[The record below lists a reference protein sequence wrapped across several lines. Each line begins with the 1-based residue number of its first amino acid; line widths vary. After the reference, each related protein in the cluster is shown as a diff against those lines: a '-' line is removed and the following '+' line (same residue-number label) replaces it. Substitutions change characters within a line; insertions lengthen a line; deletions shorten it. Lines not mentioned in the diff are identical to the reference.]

1 MNQPISEQNVS
12 ARNRLL
18 QLFDA
23 GTFTEFDRLAQN
35 GDDPVP
41 VVCGYGLINDAPVY
55 AFAQDETVCN
65 GVMGTAH
72 AQKIHR
78 VYKLAAQNGAPVV
91 GMFGSDGVC
100 LDDGI
105 AAMDAVSDILS
116 CANELSGVVPQVAV
130 IAASCVGSAALI
142 AGVADVIVAVD
153 GTDLY
158 LTRDEK
164 VAADITV
171 DTVEDAVAKVREF
184 LDYLPSNNL
193 SAPVVYGE
201 ATPAAVAS
209 QTSTD
214 AAAMIADD
222 QSLFTVYADGGVQT
236 ALARVNGVSCGI
248 VTLAEE
254 TVHTVPATNAARF
267 VRFCD
272 AFSLPVITVVDA
284 AAFSSVRGA
293 SRLSQAYSEATT
305 AKITLIAGKAYGTV
319 YIAVAGKRAG
329 ADAVLAWDGASV
341 APLAPETAIHIVWND
356 RLAQMQDP
364 AKDRAALAEEY
375 RLAECNA
382 YKAAAQG
389 GVTDVIAPEQSRASV
404 AAFMEM
410 MAGKRVSKLPKKHA
424 NIRL

>member
-1 MNQPISEQNVS
+1 MNQSIPEQNIS

-23 GTFTEFDRLAQN
+23 DSFTELDRLVQN
-35 GDDPVP
+35 GQDPVP
-41 VVCGYGLINDAPVY
+41 VVCGYGLINEAPAY

-65 GVMGTAH
+65 GVVNAAH
-72 AQKIHR
+72 AEKIHR

-91 GMFGSDGVC
+91 GVFGSDGVC

-105 AAMDAVSDILS
+105 AAMDAVADILS

-130 IAASCVGSAALI
+130 IAGPCVGSAALI
-142 AGVADVIVAVD
+142 AGVADVIVAVE
-153 GTDLY
+153 GNDLY
-158 LTRDEK
+158 LNSEEK
-164 VAADITV
+164 AAADITV
-171 DTVEDAVAKVREF
+171 TTVEEAMETVREF

-193 SAPVVYGE
+193 SAPVVYGA
-201 ATPAAVAS
+201 ATPAAGVA
-209 QTSTD
+209 QTAVE
-214 AAAMIADD
+214 AAIMIADAD
-222 QSLFTVYADGGVQT
+222 SLLTLYAEGNVMA

-254 TVHTVPATNAARF
+254 TVHTVPATHAARF

-329 ADAVLAWDGASV
+329 ADVVLAWNDASV
-341 APLAPETAIHIVWND
+341 AALAPETAIHILWQD

-364 AKDRAALAEEY
+364 TKDRAALAEEF
-375 RLAECNA
+375 RVTECNA
-382 YKAAAQG
+382 QKAAAQG
-389 GVTDVIAPEQSRASV
+389 GLTDVIAPEQSRGCV

-410 MAGKRVSKLPKKHA
+410 LAGKRVTKLPKKHA